1 MRKGQITVFLSLIL
15 TIICALIGATI
26 ESIQV
31 GVMRMQTECA
41 MDMGMNSIFAEYNR
55 ELLDSYDLFF
65 IDSAY
70 GSGHPSVY
78 NTGEH
83 LRRYM
88 EYNMNTSKGL
98 LVFRKGD
105 YLGLKPESAAVS
117 IYSLASD
124 EGGKV
129 FKRQAIHSAKDNL
142 GISAITGVMK
152 QISVY
157 EKSGIK
163 NMDVT
168 KERQRA
174 EDDFHNYEIPPVV
187 HEDGTKE
194 EITID
199 NPADEVNAT
208 REGVLGLVIK
218 DTGQISGKSFLLSE
232 LASHRKL
239 AAGEGLIANKE
250 DLDSASNEILF
261 GEYILDK
268 FGTYTN
274 KKDHEAISYE
284 AEYVLIGKS
293 SDLENL
299 KGVVNRLLL
308 LRETANVIYL
318 LGDGPKLAEAEA
330 LAATI
335 AGFLGLP
342 AIIDLLKY
350 TLIFAWAFAEST
362 IDVRTLLEGGK
373 VPIMKTSAD
382 WTLAIENL
390 LIYQTQTESGRSS
403 DKGIDYNTYIRIF
416 LYFQNKKEKVMRCID
431 VIEMNLRKTDGNEKF
446 LMDGCLEYIEAE
458 VRVISKKGY
467 EYKIRRNFGYEAVPE

>member
-1 MRKGQITVFLSLIL
+1 MHIAICDDNIADRKQLERLLKRESDKRAGTTGSFYTDSFGNCEIL
-15 TIICALIGATI
+15 AINNML
-26 ESIQV
+26 
-31 GVMRMQTECA
+31 
-41 MDMGMNSIFAEYNR
+41 
-55 ELLDSYDLFF
+55 YDLFF
-65 IDSAY
+65 IDSSY
-70 GSGHPSVY
+70 GSEHPSIY

-88 EYNMNTSKGL
+88 EYNLNTSKGL
-98 LVFRKGD
+98 MVFKKGD
-105 YLGLKPESAAVS
+105 YLGLKPEVAAVS

-124 EGGKV
+124 EGGQV

-142 GISAITGVMK
+142 GISAIEGIRK
-152 QISVY
+152 QIGEY

-163 NMDVT
+163 DMDVS
-168 KERQRA
+168 KDRQRA
-174 EDDFHNYEIPPVV
+174 EDNFRNYEIPPIV

-194 EITID
+194 EITIE

-208 REGVLGLVIK
+208 RAGILGLVIK
-218 DTGQISGKSFLLSE
+218 DTGQISGKNFILSE

-239 AAGEGLIANKE
+239 ATGEGIIANNE
-250 DLDSASNEILF
+250 NLESAYNEILF
-261 GEYILDK
+261 GEYVLDK
-268 FGTYTN
+268 FGTYTD
-274 KKDHEAISYE
+274 KKQHEAISYE
-284 AEYVLIGKS
+284 AEYVLIGKG

-318 LGDGPKLAEAEA
+318 LKDAAKVAEAEA
-330 LAATI
+330 LAIAI

-373 VPIMKTSAD
+373 VPIMKTSSD
-382 WTLAIENL
+382 WVLAIENL
-390 LIYQTQTESGRSS
+390 LIYQTQMESGKSS
-403 DKGIDYNTYIRIF
+403 EKGSDYNTYIRIF

-446 LMDGCLEYIEAE
+446 LMDGCLEYVEAE
-458 VRVISKKGY
+458 VRVSSKKGY
-467 EYKIRRNFGYEAVPE
+467 EYTIRRNFGYEAVPPLPE